1 MPHIRLEYTDNIYV
15 DELNI
20 LFKDVQNILI
30 KIAEVKS
37 ENCKSRAISLDS
49 SEIISDGKN
58 VRFVH
63 LEINILE
70 GRTAEIKKQIG
81 KESLNLL
88 KSHFNNDM
96 NGNLIQH
103 SVEIREMK
111 HSDYF
116 TSNTL

>member
-70 GRTAEIKKQIG
+70 GRTTEIKKQIG
-81 KESLNLL
+81 KESLSLL

-96 NGNLIQH
+96 NKNLIQY

>member
-20 LFKDVQNILI
+20 LFKDIQNILI

-37 ENCKSRAISLDS
+37 EYCKSRAVSLDG
-49 SEIISDGKN
+49 SEINSDGKN
-58 VRFVH
+58 ARFVH

-81 KESLNLL
+81 KKLLNLL
-88 KSHFNNDM
+88 KSHFNNNM
-96 NGNLIQH
+96 NEDLIQH